1 MQLGDRGRD
10 VLLWQK
16 FLIAHGHPLPLHGP
30 DGGYGAETANATRGY
45 QQTQGLQQTGNAD
58 GPTLAAARTDGFV
71 LPKSAPIDTAHAGM
85 EKWPPVPTDLSA
97 PSVDD
102 QQERFGPLKWVAA
115 PEPGNPEAIRITNS
129 FEADKIRLVTVPEI
143 ADLLDG
149 PKDGK
154 VEWNKLAEAQF
165 VGLWRAWEKAGLLD
179 RTLTW
184 DGGYVPRRVRGSTTT
199 LSNHAFGAAFD
210 VNEPW
215 NKLANIPALIG
226 SRGSMRELV
235 QIAGRLGFFWG
246 GHYARRKDGMH
257 FEVARILTQAEVDAV
272 LDQIPAVD

>member
-1 MQLGDRGRD
+1 LG
-10 VLLWQK
+10 
-16 FLIAHGHPLPLHGP
+16 
-30 DGGYGAETANATRGY
+30 
-45 QQTQGLQQTGNAD
+45 
-58 GPTLAAARTDGFV
+58 
-71 LPKSAPIDTAHAGM
+71 
-85 EKWPPVPTDLSA
+85 
-97 PSVDD
+97 
-102 QQERFGPLKWVAA
+102 
-115 PEPGNPEAIRITNS
+115 
-129 FEADKIRLVTVPEI
+129 
-143 ADLLDG
+143 
-149 PKDGK
+149 
-154 VEWNKLAEAQF
+154 
-165 VGLWRAWEKAGLLD
+165 KAGLLD

-272 LDQIPAVD
+272 LDLIPAVD